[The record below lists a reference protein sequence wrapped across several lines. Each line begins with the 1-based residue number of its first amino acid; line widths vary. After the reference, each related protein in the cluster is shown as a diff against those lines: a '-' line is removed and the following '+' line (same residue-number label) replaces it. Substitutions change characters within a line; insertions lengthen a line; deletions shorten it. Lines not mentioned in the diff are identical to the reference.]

1 MRHILWCCISAVVL
15 CGCAVEQKPDNAA
28 ADALSKTAGKTYYV
42 DSQQGDDSNDGL
54 SARKAWKSLEAVNQK
69 TFSAGDVILFK
80 AGAVWKGQLKPQG
93 SGTPDE
99 PIRIDQYGG
108 KEQPGSFKGLPRIDA
123 EGQYDTALH
132 LYNVQ
137 GWEVRNLELT
147 NTGPTDKAR
156 RSGAWVQIRNFGEAK
171 HIVLAGL
178 YIHDVNGSLVKK
190 EGGGQGILLTNDGS
204 RDSRSRFDGLTVENC
219 LLQRCHRNGIIQN
232 GYWQRDR
239 WYPNLN
245 VVICGNMLE
254 EIPGDGI
261 VPIGCDGAVIEYNRM
276 RNCPRLLPAS
286 EAAAGIWP
294 WSCDNTIIQYN
305 EVSDHKAPWDGQGF
319 DSDWNCRGTIIQYNF
334 SHDNEGGFLLICNDS
349 GVKMPTSV
357 GNTGTI
363 VRYNLSVN
371 DGIRQQLTREGIFS
385 PTFHIT
391 GCCADTKIYNN
402 TIVIP
407 KKPDEAV
414 DRHILRMGDWGG
426 AWPENT
432 VFQNNIFYVD
442 GETNYK
448 FGGDVGTTF
457 LNNVYYGTHTN
468 RPADEKAI
476 TANPQFA
483 TAALK
488 TVPRRD
494 ASSVKKGFK
503 DDSYLRNFQ
512 PQKDSPCAGKG
523 LLIPNNGGHDLLGRT
538 LPTETC
544 SLGAMEAIPLP

>member
-1 MRHILWCCISAVVL
+1 
-15 CGCAVEQKPDNAA
+15 
-28 ADALSKTAGKTYYV
+28 
-42 DSQQGDDSNDGL
+42 
-54 SARKAWKSLEAVNQK
+54 
-69 TFSAGDVILFK
+69 
-80 AGAVWKGQLKPQG
+80 
-93 SGTPDE
+93 
-99 PIRIDQYGG
+99 
-108 KEQPGSFKGLPRIDA
+108 
-123 EGQYDTALH
+123 
-132 LYNVQ
+132 
-137 GWEVRNLELT
+137 
-147 NTGPTDKAR
+147 
-156 RSGAWVQIRNFGEAK
+156 
-171 HIVLAGL
+171 
-178 YIHDVNGSLVKK
+178 
-190 EGGGQGILLTNDGS
+190 
-204 RDSRSRFDGLTVENC
+204 VENC
-219 LLQRCHRNGIIQN
+219 LLQRCRRNGIIQN

-245 VVICGNMLE
+245 VVIRGNMLE

-371 DGIRQQLTREGIFS
+371 DGIRQQPTREGIFS
-385 PTFHIT
+385 PTFHLT
-391 GCCADTKIYNN
+391 GYCADTKIYNN

-407 KKPDEAV
+407 KKPGETV
-414 DRHILRMGDWGG
+414 DRHILRMGDWGK
-426 AWPENT
+426 AWPANT
-432 VFQNNIFYVD
+432 VFQNNIFYVE
-442 GETNYK
+442 GETNYE
-448 FGGDVGTTF
+448 FGGDVGTAF

-476 TANPQFA
+476 LADPKFTALILPIPQ
-483 TAALK
+483 
-488 TVPRRD
+488 RD

-512 PQKDSPCAGKG
+512 PQKNSPCAGKG
-523 LLIPNNGGHDLLGRT
+523 LLIPNNGGHDLLGQ
-538 LPTETC
+538 PIQAG
-544 SLGAMEAIPLP
+544 SLGAFESTQKP